1 MNIYKIVLNGTE
13 YQIKDKDAQQ
23 LIKALQDRVDELE
36 EHSGKICLIDID

>member
-23 LIKALQDRVDELE
+23 LIKALQEKVDKLE
-36 EHSGKICLIDID
+36 AKSGLYIIEVD